1 MSGFGKILA
10 DKRGESLVE
19 VICAAAIFL
28 IALTALH
35 GGVRFAHSAM
45 EKAGELRTDAA
56 EFHRELEDGDAFIV
70 GAEEYVFYL
79 TEEDGTTFSEEAFRV
94 TVGLGE
100 KTVIRNGED
109 PVSFAVFC
117 PLVEGG

>member
-79 TEEDGTTFSEEAFRV
+79 TEEDGATSSEEAFRI

-117 PLVEGG
+117 PLMEGG